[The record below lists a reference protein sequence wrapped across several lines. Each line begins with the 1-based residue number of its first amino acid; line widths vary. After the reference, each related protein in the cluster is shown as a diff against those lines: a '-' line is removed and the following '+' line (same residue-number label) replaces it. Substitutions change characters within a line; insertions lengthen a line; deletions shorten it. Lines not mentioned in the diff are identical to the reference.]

1 MRVFLL
7 SSLAVW
13 LLFPSAAVADENA
26 PLIQP
31 GDRVVFLG
39 DSNTFAGGYVTH
51 FEAQL
56 LQTGNFADVEVLN
69 LGLPSETASGL
80 SEPDHPFPRPNVHER
95 LKRVLE
101 KTRPDVVF
109 ACYGMNDAI
118 YYPFDKQRF
127 EAYQAGINK
136 LIDQVQDAGAKV
148 VILTPPPFDPLPL
161 KKRGGLLAK
170 DAEKYSWTAVFENY
184 DRVMRRYSKWIRNQA
199 ERVDRVIN
207 IRQPLVRFVKQ
218 ERIENP
224 DFAMS
229 GDGVHLDDVGH
240 ALMARAILDQL
251 GIDANR
257 RVDPQLLDLVSKRQE
272 ILKLAWLTETGHQRP
287 GIQPG
292 LPLDEAQAAARELD
306 TRIAARVANLKRP
319 QPLAEIEDTPGLP
332 RVLLIGDS
340 ISIGY
345 TLDVRE
351 LLDGVANVHRPPTNC
366 GPTTKGL
373 EQIDAWLGD
382 GKWDVIHFNWGL
394 HDLKY
399 VKPGSD
405 GLADVAA
412 EGSRQQVPLQEY
424 QANLERLVER
434 LKQTGAKLIW
444 RTTTPVP
451 EGADGRVPGDAAR
464 YNAAALEIVQRHGIA
479 IDDMYAYSM
488 PRLKEIQRPA
498 NVHFSPAGSRFLAEH
513 VAEAIKQNGLGVGK

>member
-1 MRVFLL
+1 M
-7 SSLAVW
+7 
-13 LLFPSAAVADENA
+13 AAVADENA

-56 LQTGNFADVEVLN
+56 LQTGNFAGVEVLN

-127 EAYQAGINK
+127 DAYQAGINK
-136 LIDQVQDAGAKV
+136 LIEQVQDAGAKV

-161 KKRGGLLAK
+161 KKRGGLLPK

-218 ERIENP
+218 QRIENP

-240 ALMARAILDQL
+240 ALIARAILDQL
-251 GIDANR
+251 GIAANR
-257 RVDPQLLDLVSKRQE
+257 RADPELLELVGKRQE
-272 ILKLAWLTETGHQRP
+272 ISEVGLAHGNRSSATGNPRRPATRRSEGRRP
-287 GIQPG
+287 G
-292 LPLDEAQAAARELD
+292 
-306 TRIAARVANLKRP
+306 
-319 QPLAEIEDTPGLP
+319 
-332 RVLLIGDS
+332 
-340 ISIGY
+340 
-345 TLDVRE
+345 
-351 LLDGVANVHRPPTNC
+351 
-366 GPTTKGL
+366 
-373 EQIDAWLGD
+373 
-382 GKWDVIHFNWGL
+382 
-394 HDLKY
+394 
-399 VKPGSD
+399 
-405 GLADVAA
+405 
-412 EGSRQQVPLQEY
+412 
-424 QANLERLVER
+424 
-434 LKQTGAKLIW
+434 
-444 RTTTPVP
+444 
-451 EGADGRVPGDAAR
+451 AR
-464 YNAAALEIVQRHGIA
+464 YPDRGPGRA
-479 IDDMYAYSM
+479 I
-488 PRLKEIQRPA
+488 
-498 NVHFSPAGSRFLAEH
+498 
-513 VAEAIKQNGLGVGK
+513 